1 VGKTARGIGGSDGS
15 SRRHHLETALAPGAK
30 LADIHVS
37 CAPFARAVRDILRA
51 PIRVELCGRTLGHG
65 QRKMSTQL
73 RRMRS
78 DHAQRL
84 ARHQLQPGPCEP
96 AAVCR
101 TGRSAHA
108 RCFLSR
114 AAHTYRT
121 RRRLVLFP
129 PQSKKLRYPP
139 GSRPPRRTGPESLD
153 AGHTLLACGTL
164 RVLSQPHVAK
174 TRACHRV
181 PYRTV
186 LLPHSLNVPGPPGHG
201 QVII

>member
-1 VGKTARGIGGSDGS
+1 MGLKASAPGQRAPGPCPAKASLQKCAGVERGCDRHHASGLVGKTARGIGGSDGS

-108 RCFLSR
+108 RCFHSR

-121 RRRLVLFP
+121 RPCRRNPAV
-129 PQSKKLRYPP
+129 SASARA
-139 GSRPPRRTGPESLD
+139 SRNLQNPATWPRP
-153 AGHTLLACGTL
+153 
-164 RVLSQPHVAK
+164 
-174 TRACHRV
+174 
-181 PYRTV
+181 
-186 LLPHSLNVPGPPGHG
+186 
-201 QVII
+201 